1 VPQDINQDS
10 FTKSTPAGGESPKV
24 EKPSS
29 PQAER
34 TTPDSLKPSRPKGVQ
49 GSPGASGTLTSSTH
63 DTQLI
68 ILRVPPRCRDQ
79 PSPPEHLPQAL
90 GLMDSG
96 PLVGHS
102 VVRAHLCHIL
112 RRFRDNVHGLQ
123 SPYGTIQTLS
133 RLDSTSS
140 TLA

>member
-10 FTKSTPAGGESPKV
+10 FMKSTPAGGESPKV

-34 TTPDSLKPSRPKGVQ
+34 MMPDSLKPSRPKGVQ
-49 GSPGASGTLTSSTH
+49 GSPGASGTPTSPTH
-63 DTQLI
+63 YAQMI
-68 ILRVPPRCRDQ
+68 ILRVPPRCQDQ
-79 PSPPEHLPQAL
+79 PSPPEHLPQAP

-96 PLVGHS
+96 PLVGHNM
-102 VVRAHLCHIL
+102 VRAHLRHSL
-112 RRFRDNVHGLQ
+112 RRFHDNVHGLQ

-133 RLDSTSS
+133 RPDSTSS